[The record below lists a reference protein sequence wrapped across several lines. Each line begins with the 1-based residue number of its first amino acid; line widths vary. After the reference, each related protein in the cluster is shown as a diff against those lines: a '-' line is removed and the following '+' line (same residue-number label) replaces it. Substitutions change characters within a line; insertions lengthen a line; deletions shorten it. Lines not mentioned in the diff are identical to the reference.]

1 MSFKANLKHLS
12 LNLLPNRLLQP
23 LRKAHYARKLNRRVN
38 EPEMSV
44 IPYLLGSGGCAL
56 DLGANFGSY
65 THCLARIVGETGSV
79 YAVEPIRATCE
90 VLQHNISQFGLKN
103 VRVHQVAISDR
114 KDFAPMVIPS
124 YDRGGENFYEARIVS
139 NYEGEFQRTVRVPT
153 RTLDGLFG
161 PLGRIDF
168 VKCDVEGHEINVLR
182 GARAI
187 LDVHRPAWM
196 IEVSGNPN
204 DADSSAAEVVK
215 LMSRAG
221 YCMYHL
227 AGVDTKYT
235 ANYFFL
241 RPEHVRRLAN
251 IVEA

>member
-1 MSFKANLKHLS
+1 MAFAANLKHLS

-23 LRKAHYARKLNRRVN
+23 LRKIHYARKLSHSID
-38 EPEMSV
+38 EPEMAV
-44 IPYLLGSGGCAL
+44 IPHLLGQGGCAL

-65 THCLARIVGETGSV
+65 SHFLAKIVGTAGSV
-79 YAVEPIRATCE
+79 HAVEPIPGTFE
-90 VLQHNISQFGLKN
+90 VLQHNVGQFGLKN
-103 VRVHQVAISDR
+103 VRVHHVAISDR
-114 KDFAPMVIPS
+114 NETASMVIPR

-153 RTLDGLFG
+153 RTLDSLFG

-168 VKCDVEGHEINVLR
+168 VKCDVEGHELNVLR
-182 GARAI
+182 GATGI

-196 IEVSGNPN
+196 IEVSGNP
-204 DADSSAAEVVK
+204 DVPDSSAAEIVA
-215 LMSRAG
+215 LMNRAG

-227 AGVDTKYT
+227 ADADTRRT

-241 RPEHVRRLAN
+241 RPEHVRRLSN
-251 IVEA
+251 LVEE